1 MEMLLIYRDMFE
13 RDHKNGK
20 TEVSEFR
27 CCGKNCDNKQNCV
40 PCEKCVNI
48 GKKIAEMGWF

>member
-1 MEMLLIYRDMFE
+1 MLLIYRDMFE